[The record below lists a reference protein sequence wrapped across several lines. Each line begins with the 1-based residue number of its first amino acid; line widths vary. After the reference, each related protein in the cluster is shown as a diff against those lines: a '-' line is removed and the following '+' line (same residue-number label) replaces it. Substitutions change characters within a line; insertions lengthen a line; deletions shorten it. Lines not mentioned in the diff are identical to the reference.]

1 MNITELAYGM
11 RKVYVVI
18 LTALRE
24 GAGIEMVMD
33 LHMIP
38 KWHGAEVGVW
48 EAHEGNDVVT
58 RNFPNLSK
66 EKEIGQL
73 SRVRCAFL
81 FGREPV

>member
-18 LTALRE
+18 LTALGE
-24 GAGIEMVMD
+24 GVGIEMVMD

-48 EAHEGNDVVT
+48 EA
-58 RNFPNLSK
+58 
-66 EKEIGQL
+66 
-73 SRVRCAFL
+73 
-81 FGREPV
+81 REMM